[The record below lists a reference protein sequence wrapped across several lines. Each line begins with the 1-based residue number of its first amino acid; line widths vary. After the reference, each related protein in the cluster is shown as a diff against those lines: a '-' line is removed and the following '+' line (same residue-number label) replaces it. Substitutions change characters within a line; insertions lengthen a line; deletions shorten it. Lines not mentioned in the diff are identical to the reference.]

1 MIMIMSP
8 WWSPCHVEMSQGHVP
23 KNDRC
28 TRNVGTIRFKS
39 FMMEKRLVDDYDKGG
54 DDDDWLLLSVSKC
67 EC

>member
-1 MIMIMSP
+1 MVMIMSP
-8 WWSPCHVEMSQGHVP
+8 WWSPCHVECRHVP

-54 DDDDWLLLSVSKC
+54 DDDD
-67 EC
+67 